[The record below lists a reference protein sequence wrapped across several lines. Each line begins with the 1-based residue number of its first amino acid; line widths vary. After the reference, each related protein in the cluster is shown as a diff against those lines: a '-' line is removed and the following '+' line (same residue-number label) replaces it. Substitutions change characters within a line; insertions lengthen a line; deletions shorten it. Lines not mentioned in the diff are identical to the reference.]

1 MVKIIKTKPI
11 MILIGILACFLV
23 LGSMGASSSESLYE
37 KNIVRT
43 IDANKYVP
51 DEIIVKFKRGVSED
65 VIDKINQSQGTS
77 ILSVSKRG
85 QFLRLKIPMTKT
97 VEEMVAIYSHNPNV
111 EYTEPNFLA
120 SGLWGPPND
129 AYYSYQ
135 WNFDNPDYGGINMES
150 AWDIQQGSPDVI
162 VAVIDTGVA
171 YENYDIYKQAPDL
184 ADTSFVS
191 GYDFVNDDSHPNDDE
206 GHGTHVT
213 GTIAQSTDNSLGA
226 AGIAFNTSIMPIK
239 VLDQNGYGTYAD
251 IADGIYFAADN
262 SAAVINMSL
271 GGTSSST
278 TLENAIAYAY
288 SKGVTVV
295 CAAGNE
301 YKRGNKPSYPAAY
314 DDYCI
319 AVGATRYDEERAY
332 YSNTGNYID
341 ITAPGGDLNV
351 DQNNDGYGD
360 GVLQQ
365 TFGNNPSDFG
375 YWFYQGTSM
384 ASPHVAGVAAL
395 LIANGITGP
404 VNVRSALE
412 TTAEDKGPAGWDST
426 YGWGIVD
433 AYAALNWAI
442 GSTPPIV
449 SITSP
454 FNGATVS
461 GIVTISANA
470 SDDLGVNKV
479 DFYCDSTLI
488 ESDSD
493 SPYSVSW
500 DSASVTDGTYTLK
513 AVATDTNSKQA
524 SDSINVLVDNVNVSP
539 TANAGPDQTVYV
551 GQTVNFDGSGSTDP
565 DGSIDTYSWIFG
577 DGATGTGVNTSH
589 IYTAAGTYTA
599 TLVVTDNGGLTGTD
613 TAIVIVSEAPAVPTA
628 YLNINMSKT
637 PFSKGWKATA
647 AITLTENS
655 GSGATIA
662 NATVYGTWSGVYTKN
677 VSGTTDSNGQVSFN
691 TSMIKKSGTV
701 TFVITKVVKNS
712 IEYGLGGEISDSISN

>member
-1 MVKIIKTKPI
+1 
-11 MILIGILACFLV
+11 MILIGILVCFLA

-65 VIDKINQSQGTS
+65 VIGSINQSQGTS

-97 VEEMVAIYSHNPNV
+97 VEEVVAIYSHNPNV
-111 EYTEPNFLA
+111 EYAEPNFLA
-120 SGLWGPPND
+120 SGLWGPND
-129 AYYSYQ
+129 VYYHYQ
-135 WNFDNPDYGGINMES
+135 WHFDNPDYGGINMEL
-150 AWDIQQGSPDVI
+150 AWDIQKGSSGVI

-171 YENYDIYKQAPDL
+171 YENYGIYKQAPDL
-184 ADTSFVS
+184 VNTLFVP
-191 GYDFVNDDSHPNDDE
+191 GYDFVNNDSHPNDDE

-213 GTIAQSTDNSLGA
+213 GTIAQSTNNSLGV

-239 VLDQNGYGTYAD
+239 VLDQNGSGTYAD

-262 SAAVINMSL
+262 GAAVINMSL

-278 TLENAIAYAY
+278 TLENSIAYAY
-288 SKGVTVV
+288 SKGVTIV

-301 YKRGNKPSYPAAY
+301 YQRGNKTVYPAAY
-314 DDYCI
+314 DNYCI

-332 YSNTGNYID
+332 YSNTGNYLD
-341 ITAPGGDLNV
+341 IAAPGGDLTV

-404 VNVRSALE
+404 VNVRAALE
-412 TTAEDKGPAGWDST
+412 TTAEDKGPAGWDSA

-433 AYAALNWAI
+433 AYAALKWAV
-442 GSTPPIV
+442 GPADNPPTV

-454 FNGATVS
+454 INGATIS
-461 GIVTISANA
+461 GTVTISADA
-470 SDDLGVNKV
+470 SDDKGVKQV
-479 DFYCDSTLI
+479 DFYYDSTLI
-488 ESDSD
+488 GSDSA

-513 AVATDTNSKQA
+513 AVAIDTISQQA
-524 SDSINVLVDNVNVSP
+524 SDSINVLVDNVNVP
-539 TANAGPDQTVYV
+539 PIANAGPDQTAHV

-565 DGSIDTYSWIFG
+565 DGSIVTYSWDFG
-577 DGATGTGVNTSH
+577 DGATGTGVNTAHS
-589 IYTAAGTYTA
+589 YMVAGTYTA

-613 TAIVIVSEAPAVPTA
+613 TAIVTVNEAPAVPTA

-637 PFSKGWKATA
+637 PISKGWKATA

-655 GSGATIA
+655 GSGAIIA
-662 NATVYGTWSGVYTKN
+662 NAKVYGIWSGVYTRN

-691 TSMIKKSGTV
+691 TSLIKKSGTV
-701 TFVITKVVKNS
+701 TFVVTKVVKNS